1 MSFKDSKPRVG
12 DLVKILDEELKGATG
27 IVRMV
32 YANLA
37 ISVVLN
43 EMTVPLAVKNALVRD
58 PHTKG
63 IHWIVGP
70 GDYEIYKRRIYS

>member
-1 MSFKDSKPRVG
+1 M
-12 DLVKILDEELKGATG
+12 VKILDEELKGATG

-32 YANLA
+32 YADLV

-43 EMTVPLAVKNALVRD
+43 EATIPPAVKNALVRH
-58 PHTKG
+58 PRTRG
-63 IHWIVGP
+63 IHWLVGP